1 MFLRKESLIIKP
13 VSIENDMFRRFEVL
27 RSESKQVLRSESK
40 DDGRFVIPQKKVF
53 RSITWQVSYL
63 LPGEF

>member
-40 DDGRFVIPQKKVF
+40 DDGRFVIPQKSV
-53 RSITWQVSYL
+53 
-63 LPGEF
+63 